1 MNDPIEVYLSNDG
14 WAYPGVYQ
22 KLGNLPGLTYNE
34 KSWTLLGA
42 LVIELLKSRHYNV
55 TIYHDSRLVD
65 EWSEDIEFMS
75 VLAKTIAVRLK
86 NDYSKRFLS
95 FEIKRLDSRT
105 ISKEIERLKLT

>member
-1 MNDPIEVYLSNDG
+1 
-14 WAYPGVYQ
+14 
-22 KLGNLPGLTYNE
+22 
-34 KSWTLLGA
+34 
-42 LVIELLKSRHYNV
+42 
-55 TIYHDSRLVD
+55 VD